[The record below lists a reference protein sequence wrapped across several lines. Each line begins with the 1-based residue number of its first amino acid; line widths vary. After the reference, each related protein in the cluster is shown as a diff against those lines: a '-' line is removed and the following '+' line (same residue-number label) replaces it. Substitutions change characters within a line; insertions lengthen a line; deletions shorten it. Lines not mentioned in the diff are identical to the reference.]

1 MITNVFKT
9 NHKMGLLLFF
19 FVICQLILIKFWQ
32 TANPDE
38 KTRESNDEP
47 HNSDDCRTV
56 KSGLSPNFQ
65 KDK

>member
-1 MITNVFKT
+1 
-9 NHKMGLLLFF
+9 MGLLLFF